1 MRDRKLIFFGTD
13 GVRGSIDNEV
23 NPESVLKLGH
33 AAGRHF
39 KKRGINTLVIGK
51 DTRISGYMLESALQ
65 AGIISSGVNVRL
77 VGPMPTPAIS
87 YLVSTFKGHAGVV
100 ISASHNSFEDNG
112 IKFFDENGE
121 KLSIENEREI
131 EKFAEEAYEFVH
143 PENLGKAARISDAKG
158 RYIEFCKNTLSEDIS
173 FSGLS
178 LVIDSANGAAYEVA
192 PKVFKELGA
201 EVYSIADNPDGLNIN
216 KDCGSTNIDILKD
229 EVLNKNADFGIALDG
244 DGDRLIIIDSNGRE
258 LDGDDILYV
267 IAKNKFESKIHLGVK
282 GVVGTLMTNKGLEKA
297 FNDEGIEL
305 VRSDVGDKY
314 VLQKLNELNWTL
326 GGEQSGHILCLDKSN
341 TGDWIIA
348 AIQFLQSIVVL
359 NKTIPELL
367 SEFKKYP
374 QILTNVK
381 VKDGNKVLKNKKL
394 QKAQKKSEE
403 LLETFDGRV
412 LIRKSGTEHKIR
424 IMVESNS
431 QEATSEQ
438 SVLLT
443 ELVESI
449 SWSIW
454 LQIGKWILLIQM
466 HGWKILI

>member
-13 GVRGSIDNEV
+13 GVRGTIDNEV

-201 EVYSIADNPDGLNIN
+201 EVYSIADSPDGLNIN
-216 KDCGSTNIDILKD
+216 KDCGSTNINFLKD
-229 EVLNKNADFGIALDG
+229 EVLSKNADFGIALDG

-341 TGDWIIA
+341 TGDGIIA
-348 AIQFLQSIVVL
+348 AIQFLQSILVL

-449 SWSIW
+449 S
-454 LQIGKWILLIQM
+454 
-466 HGWKILI
+466 

>member
-121 KLSIENEREI
+121 KLSIENEKEI
-131 EKFAEEAYEFVH
+131 ERFAEEAYEFVH

-201 EVYSIADNPDGLNIN
+201 EVYSIADSPDGLNIN
-216 KDCGSTNIDILKD
+216 KDCGSTNIDFLKD
-229 EVLNKNADFGIALDG
+229 EVLIKNADFGIALDG

-341 TGDWIIA
+341 TGDGIIA

-431 QEATSEQ
+431 EEETIEHSA
-438 SVLLT
+438 LLT
-443 ELVESI
+443 DLVESI
-449 SWSIW
+449 S
-454 LQIGKWILLIQM
+454 
-466 HGWKILI
+466 

>member
-201 EVYSIADNPDGLNIN
+201 EVYSIADSPDGLNIN
-216 KDCGSTNIDILKD
+216 KDCGSTNIDFLKD
-229 EVLNKNADFGIALDG
+229 EVLNTNADFGIALDG

-341 TGDWIIA
+341 TGDGIIA

-438 SVLLT
+438 SALLT
-443 ELVESI
+443 DLVESI
-449 SWSIW
+449 S
-454 LQIGKWILLIQM
+454 
-466 HGWKILI
+466 

>member
-173 FSGLS
+173 FSNLT

-201 EVYSIADNPDGLNIN
+201 EVYSIADSPDGLNIN
-216 KDCGSTNIDILKD
+216 KDCGSTNIDFLKD
-229 EVLNKNADFGIALDG
+229 EVSNKKADFGIALDG

-258 LDGDDILYV
+258 LNGDDILYI

-326 GGEQSGHILCLDKSN
+326 GGEQSGHILCLDKSS
-341 TGDWIIA
+341 TGDGIIA

-359 NKTIPELL
+359 NKTIPDLL
-367 SEFKKYP
+367 SELKKYP
-374 QILTNVK
+374 QILTNVI

-403 LLETFDGRV
+403 LLEAFDGRV
-412 LIRKSGTEHKIR
+412 LIRKSGTEQKIR

-431 QEATSEQ
+431 EEATTEHSA
-438 SVLLT
+438 LLT
-443 ELVESI
+443 DLVESI
-449 SWSIW
+449 S
-454 LQIGKWILLIQM
+454 
-466 HGWKILI
+466 

>member
-173 FSGLS
+173 FSGLT

-201 EVYSIADNPDGLNIN
+201 DVYSIADSPDGLNIN
-216 KDCGSTNIDILKD
+216 KDCGSTNIDYLKD
-229 EVLNKNADFGIALDG
+229 EVLSKNADFGIALDG

-297 FNDEGIEL
+297 FNEEGIEL

-341 TGDWIIA
+341 TGDGIIA

-403 LLETFDGRV
+403 LLESFDGRV

-443 ELVESI
+443 DLVESI
-449 SWSIW
+449 S
-454 LQIGKWILLIQM
+454 
-466 HGWKILI
+466 

>member
-173 FSGLS
+173 FSGLT
-178 LVIDSANGAAYEVA
+178 LVVDSANGAAYEVA

-201 EVYSIADNPDGLNIN
+201 EVYSIADSPDGLNIN
-216 KDCGSTNIDILKD
+216 KDCGSTNINFLKD
-229 EVLNKNADFGIALDG
+229 EVLSKNADFGIALDG

-341 TGDWIIA
+341 TGDGIIA

-449 SWSIW
+449 S
-454 LQIGKWILLIQM
+454 
-466 HGWKILI
+466 

>member
-158 RYIEFCKNTLSEDIS
+158 RYIEFCKNTLSDDIS
-173 FSGLS
+173 FSGLT

-201 EVYSIADNPDGLNIN
+201 EVYSIADSPDGLNIN
-216 KDCGSTNIDILKD
+216 KDCGSTNIDFLKD
-229 EVLNKNADFGIALDG
+229 EVLSKNADFGIALDG

-282 GVVGTLMTNKGLEKA
+282 GVVGTLMTNKGLEKV

-341 TGDWIIA
+341 TGDGIIA

-431 QEATSEQ
+431 EEATSEQ

-449 SWSIW
+449 S
-454 LQIGKWILLIQM
+454 
-466 HGWKILI
+466 

>member
-39 KKRGINTLVIGK
+39 KKRGINTVVIGK

-121 KLSIENEREI
+121 KLSLENEREI
-131 EKFAEEAYEFVH
+131 EKFAEETYEFVH

-201 EVYSIADNPDGLNIN
+201 EVYSIADSPDGLNIN
-216 KDCGSTNIDILKD
+216 KDCGSTNIDFLKD

-341 TGDWIIA
+341 TGDGIIA

-431 QEATSEQ
+431 KEATSEQ
-438 SVLLT
+438 SALLT
-443 ELVESI
+443 DLVESI
-449 SWSIW
+449 S
-454 LQIGKWILLIQM
+454 
-466 HGWKILI
+466 

>member
-201 EVYSIADNPDGLNIN
+201 EVYSIADSPDGLNIN
-216 KDCGSTNIDILKD
+216 KDCGSTNIDFLKD
-229 EVLNKNADFGIALDG
+229 EVLSKKADFGIALDG

-341 TGDWIIA
+341 TGDGIIA

-449 SWSIW
+449 S
-454 LQIGKWILLIQM
+454 
-466 HGWKILI
+466 

>member
-158 RYIEFCKNTLSEDIS
+158 RYIEFCKNTLNENIS
-173 FSGLS
+173 FSGLT

-201 EVYSIADNPDGLNIN
+201 EVYSIADSPNGLNIN
-216 KDCGSTNIDILKD
+216 KDCGSTNINFLKD
-229 EVLNKNADFGIALDG
+229 EVLSKNADFGIALDG

-282 GVVGTLMTNKGLEKA
+282 GVVGTHMTNKGLEKA

-341 TGDWIIA
+341 TGDGIIA

-359 NKTIPELL
+359 NKTTSELL

-374 QILTNVK
+374 QILTNVI

-412 LIRKSGTEHKIR
+412 LIRKSGTEQKIR

-438 SVLLT
+438 SASLT
-443 ELVESI
+443 DLVESI
-449 SWSIW
+449 S
-454 LQIGKWILLIQM
+454 
-466 HGWKILI
+466 

>member
-201 EVYSIADNPDGLNIN
+201 EVYSIADSPDGLNIN
-216 KDCGSTNIDILKD
+216 KDCGSTNINFLKD
-229 EVLNKNADFGIALDG
+229 EVLSKNADFGIALDG

-341 TGDWIIA
+341 TGDGIIA

-431 QEATSEQ
+431 GI
-438 SVLLT
+438 VLFKT
-443 ELVESI
+443 TI
-449 SWSIW
+449 DCRN
-454 LQIGKWILLIQM
+454 
-466 HGWKILI
+466 

>member
-131 EKFAEEAYEFVH
+131 EKFAEEAYEFVQ
-143 PENLGKAARISDAKG
+143 PENLGKEARISDAKG

-341 TGDWIIA
+341 TGDGIFA
-348 AIQFLQSIVVL
+348 AIEFLQSIVVF
-359 NKTIPELL
+359 NTSIPELL

-403 LLETFDGRV
+403 LLETFDGRL

-449 SWSIW
+449 S
-454 LQIGKWILLIQM
+454 
-466 HGWKILI
+466 

>member
-201 EVYSIADNPDGLNIN
+201 EVYSIADSPDGLNIN
-216 KDCGSTNIDILKD
+216 KDCGSTNINFLKD
-229 EVLNKNADFGIALDG
+229 EVLSKKADFGIALDG

-341 TGDWIIA
+341 TGDGIIA

-449 SWSIW
+449 S
-454 LQIGKWILLIQM
+454 
-466 HGWKILI
+466 